1 MTHLIPLSSIRISP
15 DRQRRTFDEET
26 LQELVTSISET
37 PYGLQHPIV
46 VRQTPEGTLLVAGER
61 RLRAISQVY
70 ALGGHIR
77 HAGNEI
83 ESGLVPVVDLG
94 ELDPIDAY
102 EAELEENIRRADLSM
117 LEQAKATARL
127 FELRTL
133 QAGRDG
139 RPSPSTGDIA
149 REIFD
154 IPLDVPPSAL
164 GGRRDT
170 IKAQLMVAKHAHLP
184 GVASAPTLKEA
195 VKIIKK
201 SEDSA
206 ANALLAE
213 AVGKAFSLDD
223 IHLFHRN
230 CLTWMEEASHSQFDL
245 VITDPPYGIGAHE
258 FNDSGV
264 GVSADAHFYDDS
276 YDNWKSLMAVLPRYL
291 FHLTKDSAHAYLFC
305 DIDRFHELRERMSD
319 AGWTPFRT
327 PLIWHNPDGFRA
339 PWPQHGPQ
347 RKYECILFA
356 RKGDRPTNR
365 LEGDVLVYRKDAT
378 LGHPAQKPV
387 ALVTDLLRRSARPG
401 DRVLD
406 PFAGSGS
413 TLVACYGAKLACV
426 GIEADAAT
434 YGMALRRIKAL
445 GAFEEALF

>member
-1 MTHLIPLSSIRISP
+1 MTHFIPLSSILVAP
-15 DRQRRTFDEET
+15 DRQRRVFDEES
-26 LQELVTSISET
+26 LQDLVTSISET

-46 VRQTPEGTLLVAGER
+46 VRQTPKGPLLVAGER

-70 ALGGHIR
+70 DLGGHIR
-77 HAGNEI
+77 HAGSEVP
-83 ESGLVPVVDLG
+83 SDLVPVVDLG

-117 LEQAKATARL
+117 IEQAKATARL
-127 FELRTL
+127 LELRSL
-133 QAGRDG
+133 QADRDG
-139 RPSPSTGDIA
+139 RPPPTTGDLT

-154 IPLDVPPSAL
+154 IPASVLSNAL
-164 GGRRDT
+164 GGRRDH
-170 IKAQLMVAKHAHLP
+170 IKAQLMVARHAHLP
-184 GVASAPTLKEA
+184 EVAKAPTLKEA
-195 VKIIKK
+195 VKIIKR
-201 SEDSA
+201 SEDNA

-213 AVGKAFSLDD
+213 AAGKAYSSADLNL
-223 IHLFHRN
+223 IHGN
-230 CLTWMEEASHSQFDL
+230 CITWLEQAAESQFDL
-245 VITDPPYGIGAHE
+245 IITDPPYGIGAHE

-264 GVSADAHFYDDS
+264 GVAATAHFYEDS
-276 YDNWKSLMAVLPRYL
+276 YDSWRTLMAVLPKYL
-291 FHLTKDSAHAYLFC
+291 FAATKSAAHTYLFC
-305 DIDRFHELRERMSD
+305 DIDRFHELRERMSE

-356 RKGDRPTNR
+356 RKGDRSTNR
-365 LEGDVLVYRKDAT
+365 LEGDVLTYRKDAAV
-378 LGHPAQKPV
+378 GHPAQKPV
-387 ALVTDLLRRSARPG
+387 DLLTDLLRRSARPG

-413 TLVACYGAKLACV
+413 TLVACHEAKLACV

-434 YGMALRRIKAL
+434 YGMALKRIKIL
-445 GAFEEALF
+445 EDFGGLFG

>member
-223 IHLFHRN
+223 IHLFLRN
-230 CLTWMEEASHSQFDL
+230 CLTWME
-245 VITDPPYGIGAHE
+245 
-258 FNDSGV
+258 
-264 GVSADAHFYDDS
+264 
-276 YDNWKSLMAVLPRYL
+276 
-291 FHLTKDSAHAYLFC
+291 
-305 DIDRFHELRERMSD
+305 
-319 AGWTPFRT
+319 
-327 PLIWHNPDGFRA
+327 
-339 PWPQHGPQ
+339 
-347 RKYECILFA
+347 
-356 RKGDRPTNR
+356 
-365 LEGDVLVYRKDAT
+365 
-378 LGHPAQKPV
+378 
-387 ALVTDLLRRSARPG
+387 
-401 DRVLD
+401 
-406 PFAGSGS
+406 
-413 TLVACYGAKLACV
+413 
-426 GIEADAAT
+426 
-434 YGMALRRIKAL
+434 
-445 GAFEEALF
+445 